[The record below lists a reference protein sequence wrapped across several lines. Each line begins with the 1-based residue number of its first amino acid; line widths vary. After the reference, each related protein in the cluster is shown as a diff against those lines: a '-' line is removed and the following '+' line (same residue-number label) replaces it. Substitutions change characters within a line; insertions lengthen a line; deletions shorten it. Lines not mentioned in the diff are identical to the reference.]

1 MAPAYRTSVLLLLIF
16 SMLLSPTLA
25 NSALTLESL
34 IKLPS
39 DVVDPNEADLIKSLP
54 GSPELPFRQYSGYIT
69 VDEAH
74 GRALFYWFVE
84 AVEAPL
90 QKPVTLW

>member
-1 MAPAYRTSVLLLLIF
+1 MAPPQRNSVLPLLIF
-16 SMLLSPTLA
+16 SLLLSPALA
-25 NSALTLESL
+25 NSAFNLESF

-69 VDEAH
+69 VDKAH